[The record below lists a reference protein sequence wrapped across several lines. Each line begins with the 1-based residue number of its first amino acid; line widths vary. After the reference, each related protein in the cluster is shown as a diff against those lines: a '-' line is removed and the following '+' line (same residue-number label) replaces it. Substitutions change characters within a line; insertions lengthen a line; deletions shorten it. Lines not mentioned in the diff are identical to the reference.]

1 MDAIGL
7 NLKYMVTNSIYAMD
21 GYHAILGVSIKKS
34 LQREVDNFQE
44 QERKLWKLL
53 KSFPSKK
60 KKENV
65 RTRLILSTYGHLR

>member
-7 NLKYMVTNSIYAMD
+7 NLKYIVTNSIYAMD

-34 LQREVDNFQE
+34 LQREVENFQE

-53 KSFPSKK
+53 KSFPNKK
-60 KKENV
+60 KNV

>member
-7 NLKYMVTNSIYAMD
+7 NLKYIVTNSIYAMD

-34 LQREVDNFQE
+34 LQREVENFQE

-53 KSFPSKK
+53 KSFPNKK
-60 KKENV
+60 NV